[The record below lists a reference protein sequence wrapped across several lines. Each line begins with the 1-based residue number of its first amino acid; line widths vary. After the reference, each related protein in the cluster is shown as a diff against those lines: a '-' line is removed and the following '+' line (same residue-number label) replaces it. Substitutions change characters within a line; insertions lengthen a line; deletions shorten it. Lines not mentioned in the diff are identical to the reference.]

1 MAGGKSTL
9 AGGDKERKKEKRRL
23 RTFFFSKLEKG
34 GIKNLWTW
42 PAEMSQLNNREI
54 KVCNGLPRIDS
65 CGIAVVF
72 FFFFLEESLVQRLS
86 TRINIYDTFYYHRN
100 WVDGWSVEA
109 STL

>member
-72 FFFFLEESLVQRLS
+72 FFFFFR
-86 TRINIYDTFYYHRN
+86 RIA
-100 WVDGWSVEA
+100 GSEA
-109 STL
+109 LDENQYL